1 MDSRYKIIKTEHFS
15 YTPKITVKETRVPK
29 WYIKFLRWVFDE
41 NKDIAE
47 QEYEDE
53 KKWRLDM
60 EISRLLDRP
69 KWYLNHSY
77 EYFIKEELAK
87 LWYVVRSTIT
97 VQEVKGWIIDTQPAP
112 KSLWKLEKVNIYP
125 STK

>member
-1 MDSRYKIIKTEHFS
+1 MDSRYKTFKTTHYS
-15 YTPKITVKETRVPK
+15 YTPKIMVKETKIPK

-60 EISRLLDRP
+60 EIERLLERP
-69 KWYLNHSY
+69 K
-77 EYFIKEELAK
+77 
-87 LWYVVRSTIT
+87 
-97 VQEVKGWIIDTQPAP
+97 
-112 KSLWKLEKVNIYP
+112 
-125 STK
+125 

>member
-15 YTPKITVKETRVPK
+15 YTPKITVKETRIPK
-29 WYIKFLRWVFDE
+29 WYLKFLRWVFDE

-60 EISRLLDRP
+60 EIERLLERP

-77 EYFIKEELAK
+77 EYFVKEELAK
-87 LWYVVRSTIT
+87 LWYVVVSTIK
-97 VQEVKGWIIDTQPAP
+97 VQEVKDWIIDTQPAP
-112 KSLWKLEKVNIYP
+112 KSLWKLEKIN
-125 STK
+125 K